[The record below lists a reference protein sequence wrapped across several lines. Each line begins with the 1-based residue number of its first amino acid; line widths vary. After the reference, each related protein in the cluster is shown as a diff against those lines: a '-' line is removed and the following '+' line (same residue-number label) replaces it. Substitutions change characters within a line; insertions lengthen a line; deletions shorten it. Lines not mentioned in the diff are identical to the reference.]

1 MDSDSHPMLYRIGT
15 YITKKNPWLFDFGIK
30 LMTSPILNAY
40 KIYRS
45 LKPR

>member
-1 MDSDSHPMLYRIGT
+1 MHNSVMAVIVSYNIN
-15 YITKKNPWLFDFGIK
+15 ISIK
-30 LMTSPILNAY
+30 EILNAY